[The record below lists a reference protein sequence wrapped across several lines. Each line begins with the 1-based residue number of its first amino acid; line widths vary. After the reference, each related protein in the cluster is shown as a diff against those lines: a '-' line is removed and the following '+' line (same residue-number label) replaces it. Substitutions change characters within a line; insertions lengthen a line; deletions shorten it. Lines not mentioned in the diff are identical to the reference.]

1 MVKYVLTR
9 ILLIKFQGTENI
21 QKQPDRNILKDSF
34 LKILKHLREISMVE
48 TVSIKKQVL

>member
-9 ILLIKFQGTENI
+9 NLIIKFKRTENI

-34 LKILKHLREISMVE
+34 LNILKYLQEISMVKI
-48 TVSIKKQVL
+48 VSIKKQVL